1 MKIINMDFSILTICF
16 FSAAGVCSVLLSRIG
31 SGQFF
36 TIKKR
41 IRSKQIRE
49 KQLHQEQDYEKQIHE
64 ERIHEK
70 QKHEKQIHEEQIHKK
85 CIYIEIILW
94 MFAGIFSIMGILC
107 SLIGGMK
114 LENLM
119 LPLLGLLWI
128 NLFSQIK
135 IGRKKLRGNE

>member
-16 FSAAGVCSVLLSRIG
+16 FSAAGVCSVLLSGIG

-49 KQLHQEQDYEKQIHE
+49 KQFHQEQDYVKQIHE
-64 ERIHEK
+64 ER
-70 QKHEKQIHEEQIHKK
+70 IHKK

>member
-1 MKIINMDFSILTICF
+1 MDFSILTICF
-16 FSAAGVCSVLLSRIG
+16 FSAAGVCSVLLSGRG

-49 KQLHQEQDYEKQIHE
+49 KQFHQEQDYVKQIHE
-64 ERIHEK
+64 ER
-70 QKHEKQIHEEQIHKK
+70 IHKK

>member
-16 FSAAGVCSVLLSRIG
+16 FSAAGVCSVLLSGIG

-49 KQLHQEQDYEKQIHE
+49 KQFHQEQDYVKQIHE
-64 ERIHEK
+64 ER
-70 QKHEKQIHEEQIHKK
+70 IHKK

-114 LENLM
+114 LEDLM

-128 NLFSQIK
+128 NLFSHLK

>member
-1 MKIINMDFSILTICF
+1 VKIINMDFSILTICF

-49 KQLHQEQDYEKQIHE
+49 KQFHQEQDYVKQIHE
-64 ERIHEK
+64 ER
-70 QKHEKQIHEEQIHKK
+70 IHKK

>member
-1 MKIINMDFSILTICF
+1 MDFSILTICF
-16 FSAAGVCSVLLSRIG
+16 FSAAGVCSVLLSGIG

-49 KQLHQEQDYEKQIHE
+49 KQFHQEQDYVKQIHE
-64 ERIHEK
+64 ER
-70 QKHEKQIHEEQIHKK
+70 IHKK

>member
-49 KQLHQEQDYEKQIHE
+49 KQFHQEQDYVKQIHE
-64 ERIHEK
+64 ER
-70 QKHEKQIHEEQIHKK
+70 IHKK